1 MAEGVDDHG
10 RNAVLPDGAP
20 KKTQGATLTLARPM
34 QFSLRAGTHVAS
46 VDVRIAS
53 ITSALRVRCGV
64 SSSRDAAE
72 KIAVE
77 LAREMYERDHG
88 ALPFRNIGVQTLVFH
103 KEDSVTAEIFVQ
115 PKEETRKVTMNL

>member
-1 MAEGVDDHG
+1 MADSVEDHG
-10 RNAVLPDGAP
+10 RNAVLPDWAP

-53 ITSALRVRCGV
+53 ITSALRVRYGV

-88 ALPFRNIGVQTLVFH
+88 ALPFRNIGVQTLVFY
-103 KEDSVTAEIFVQ
+103 KEKSVTAEIFVQ